1 MSNMK
6 KLNEAERM
14 ILEAAKDYLLAYQG
28 NLVGPKEM
36 YMARYKGLRDM
47 AMALGAIT
55 QSSLE
60 EIIKQA
66 RKETGFAE

>member
-1 MSNMK
+1 MK
-6 KLNEAERM
+6 KLNKAERM
-14 ILEAAKDYLLAYQG
+14 ILDAAKDYLLAYNG

-36 YMARYKGLRDM
+36 YMARYKGLKDM

-55 QSSLE
+55 QSDLE

>member
-1 MSNMK
+1 MK
-6 KLNEAERM
+6 KMSEAERM
-14 ILEAAKDYLLAYQG
+14 ILDAAKDYLLAYNG

-47 AMALGAIT
+47 AMALGATT

-66 RKETGFAE
+66 RKETGFTK